1 MKKVKTIRMPDWME
15 LALEELAKKDDR
27 TFSYEV
33 LRRLKDSLKKDG
45 VSCQ

>member
-15 LALEELAKKDDR
+15 TALEELAKKDDR

-33 LRRLKDSLKKDG
+33 LRRLKESLKSDG
-45 VSCQ
+45 VPCQ